1 MTGAGHVQNLMDF
14 LFGKRAVTR
23 HEYALET
30 IPHTPGGMFL
40 TVFAGA
46 SASRKPIRKTCMIK
60 NA

>member
-1 MTGAGHVQNLMDF
+1 MDF

-30 IPHTPGGMFL
+30 IPHTPDGMFL